1 MEDLKTTN
9 SMIDEDLRFAKF
21 NEIDSIAEELLE
33 VLIKHQVT
41 FAEAWRIQNRLRDK
55 VQYLIDEQK
64 LKKEPVDI

>member
-1 MEDLKTTN
+1 MEDLKTVN
-9 SMIDEDLRFAKF
+9 DEDLRFVKF
-21 NEIDSIAEELLE
+21 SQIDSIAEELLE